1 MPDEKPHGKRPW
13 PFILITI
20 VLVLLA
26 TLNYLTG
33 SPIQTWLAGILH
45 IDQPLIGVAVF
56 FLLLAVLP
64 MIFLV
69 TSGGDKPRK

>member
-1 MPDEKPHGKRPW
+1 MPDENQRGKRPW
-13 PFILITI
+13 PFILIAVVI
-20 VLVLLA
+20 VLLA

-33 SPIQTWLAGILH
+33 SPIQSWIAGVLH

-64 MIFLV
+64 MVFLV
-69 TSGGDKPRK
+69 MTGEDKTRK